1 MTDGISR
8 LLRPLRITLLSLANG
23 FSVLTKPLEQ
33 DTLPKPYRTC
43 KRLKTPFTSQLGSP
57 RAWLASGTLSL
68 LSKMPLPSKEHVR
81 SKVTITKMT
90 TMARTTT
97 TKMVGSG
104 EATRRRG
111 VE

>member
-1 MTDGISR
+1 MADGIHR
-8 LLRPLRITLLSLANG
+8 LLMPLHITLVSLANG
-23 FSVLTKPLEQ
+23 LSVLTKPLEQ

-43 KRLKTPFTSQLGSP
+43 KKLRTLFTSQLGSP

-68 LSKMPLPSKEHVR
+68 LIKMPLPSKEHVQ